1 MRAGMRGA
9 LLLLMAAGA
18 MAVTACQPLPYDHED
33 ELPEVVALED
43 GSAERAEMNARVY
56 DVVMRSVVRNFYDR
70 TFNGVDFEAE
80 IAARR
85 SAVIASPDEETF
97 YAALN
102 ETLALLNDGHTLVV
116 SPAENLFQKRRRLE
130 TAPTFGMVETT
141 VRSRSSGEVTS
152 FVSKVREGS
161 TAEEAGVRPG
171 WKILTIDGRPW
182 NAPQQWGKTVDGLT
196 FVVRFEDAEGRIHTR
211 TMESRPMPRE
221 IGTVQRRPDGVLVL
235 HFSEFDDASADW
247 FEERLREAEADPPAA
262 IVLDLRGNVGGQVTA
277 GERIVGGLFREPV
290 VFARRREFFGEA
302 VNRSRRSAV
311 AWDGPVAVVQ
321 SGLSGSMAEVF
332 SATIR
337 EQRRGL
343 VVGQKSNGS
352 VVGMVSFKLPDGG
365 QLSVGILEVRTGA
378 GAILE
383 KRGVEPDIFVE
394 PTLEDIR
401 HGRDPML
408 EAGVRA
414 ALAGQRTAEAAPAR

>member
-1 MRAGMRGA
+1 MRAWMRSA

-56 DVVMRSVVRNFYDR
+56 DVVMRTVVRNFYDR
-70 TFNGVDFEAE
+70 TFNGIDFEAE

-85 SAVIASPDEETF
+85 AAVIASPDEETF
-97 YAALN
+97 YAALD
-102 ETLALLNDGHTLVV
+102 ETLALLNDGHTNVV
-116 SPAENLFQKRRRLE
+116 SPTDNLFQKRRRLE
-130 TAPTFGMVETT
+130 TAPTFGMVEIT
-141 VRSRSSGEVTS
+141 VRSRSSGEVTT
-152 FVSKVREGS
+152 FVGEVREGS

-182 NAPQQWGKTVDGLT
+182 NAPQQWGTTVDGLT
-196 FVVRFEDAEGRIHTR
+196 FVLRFEDAEGRIHTR

-247 FEERLREAEADPPAA
+247 FEERLREAEADPPVA
-262 IVLDLRGNVGGQVTA
+262 IVLDLRGNVGGEVTA

-290 VFARRREFFGEA
+290 VFGRYHGLFGEG
-302 VNRSRRSAV
+302 VNRSRTSSAV
-311 AWDGPVAVVQ
+311 WDGPVVVVQ
-321 SGLSGSMAEVF
+321 SGLSSSMAEVF
-332 SATIR
+332 SAAIR
-337 EQRRGL
+337 EQRRGV

-352 VVGMVSFKLPDGG
+352 VVGAVSFKLPDGG
-365 QLSVGILEVRTGA
+365 QLTVGLREARTGA

-383 KRGVEPDIFVE
+383 KRGVEPDIFFE
-394 PTLEDIR
+394 PTLDDIR
-401 HGRDPML
+401 HGRDTML

-414 ALAGQRTAEAAPAR
+414 ALAARRS